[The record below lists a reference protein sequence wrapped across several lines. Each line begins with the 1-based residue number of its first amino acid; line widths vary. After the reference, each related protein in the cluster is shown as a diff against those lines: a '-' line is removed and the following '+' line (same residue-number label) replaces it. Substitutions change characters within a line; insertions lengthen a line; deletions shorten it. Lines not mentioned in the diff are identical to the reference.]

1 MRITLNDL
9 PTSMTKKMADR
20 TTFDSA
26 MPLSYIASHYPDVR
40 KCSSGISNPRPGL
53 TPGTAL
59 RAVGSGINKKQI
71 STNLTTFLFIEVI
84 SKVTK

>member
-26 MPLSYIASHYPDVR
+26 MPLSYIASHFRMYVNA
-40 KCSSGISNPRPGL
+40 KAELVTLAPGL
-53 TPGTAL
+53 RPLARG
-59 RAVGSGINKKQI
+59 
-71 STNLTTFLFIEVI
+71 
-84 SKVTK
+84 

>member
-59 RAVGSGINKKQI
+59 RAVGSGIMWLYYYYYI
-71 STNLTTFLFIEVI
+71 
-84 SKVTK
+84 